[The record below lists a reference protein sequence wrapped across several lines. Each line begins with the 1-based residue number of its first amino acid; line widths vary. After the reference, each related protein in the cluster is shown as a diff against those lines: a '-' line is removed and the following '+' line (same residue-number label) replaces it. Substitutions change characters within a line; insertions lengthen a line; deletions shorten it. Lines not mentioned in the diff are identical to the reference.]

1 MNISDK
7 SLFQIPN
14 FEQYQKKEEKVEIS
28 TSLFDAPQTS
38 AQKFERTPQENHI
51 LQDILK
57 KSQEIIQARQEAE
70 AFLRG
75 R

>member
-14 FEQYQKKEEKVEIS
+14 FEQYQKKEENVEIS

-38 AQKFERTPQENHI
+38 AQKFKRTPQENHI

>member
-38 AQKFERTPQENHI
+38 TQKFERTLQENHI

-57 KSQEIIQARQEAE
+57 KSQEILQARAEAE
-70 AFLRG
+70 AFLRSK
-75 R
+75 